1 MKNNTIKIN
10 GKVGGIWID
19 VKNINVSRGSLV
31 ISDGDNTIW
40 IPKTLT
46 SVIKRKLNNKMD
58 S

>member
-46 SVIKRKLNNKMD
+46 SVIKRKLNNI
-58 S
+58 